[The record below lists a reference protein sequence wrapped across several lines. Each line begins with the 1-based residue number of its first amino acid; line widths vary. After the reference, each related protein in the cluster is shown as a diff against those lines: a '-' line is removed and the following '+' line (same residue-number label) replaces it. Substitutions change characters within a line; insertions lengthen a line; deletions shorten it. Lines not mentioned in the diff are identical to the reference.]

1 MYKILIV
8 EDDATIAAIVKKHIE
23 SWGYEARI
31 ADDLKNVTGCFEK
44 YLPHLILM
52 DISLTYQ
59 NGFYWCGEI
68 RKISTC
74 PVIFISSYSDNMS
87 IVTAVNMGGDDY
99 IQKPFDLNVLMAK
112 INALLRRSY
121 DFKAPLMHLTA
132 RGATLFAE
140 KAVLEYEGKKLSL
153 TKNELI
159 ILTLLMKNKG
169 KVIKRDE
176 LMKDLWET
184 DSFIDDNTLTVNI
197 NRLRKHLEDIGLK
210 DFIIT
215 KKGLGYMVE

>member
-74 PVIFISSYSDNMS
+74 PVIFISSYSFATMIIS
-87 IVTAVNMGGDDY
+87 SLHLV
-99 IQKPFDLNVLMAK
+99 
-112 INALLRRSY
+112 
-121 DFKAPLMHLTA
+121 KAT
-132 RGATLFAE
+132 
-140 KAVLEYEGKKLSL
+140 
-153 TKNELI
+153 
-159 ILTLLMKNKG
+159 
-169 KVIKRDE
+169 
-176 LMKDLWET
+176 
-184 DSFIDDNTLTVNI
+184 
-197 NRLRKHLEDIGLK
+197 
-210 DFIIT
+210 
-215 KKGLGYMVE
+215 